1 MDGRLTF
8 PIRFGSIVQ
17 PQRVDGAAA
26 SRAAEDDFGI
36 DAQFRTDSKAVR
48 GKSFAIG
55 ARGNKA
61 GGI

>member
-8 PIRFGSIVQ
+8 PIRFGDIVQ

-36 DAQFRTDSKAVR
+36 DAQFRTDFLPMLGDGVCGVYEGAV
-48 GKSFAIG
+48 
-55 ARGNKA
+55 
-61 GGI
+61 